1 MTALNM
7 PGFTAQASLYKAGWH
22 LRMAATQDSWVG
34 KGDVLPQLPM
44 GFCMANCDSIED
56 DFMRTVCEMRCS
68 EDQGGG
74 GGGGGG
80 GGHPVICK
88 PQCGPC
94 RADDSSSTGGFQTC
108 IKPNCDDYDR
118 PCRPRVHPRPGQ
130 LGAWAR

>member
-1 MTALNM
+1 MTAMNM
-7 PGFTAQASLYKAGWH
+7 PGFTAQASLYKTGVH
-22 LRMAATQDSWVG
+22 FRMAETRNALAG
-34 KGDVLPQLPM
+34 KGDVLPQLPI

-80 GGHPVICK
+80 RPQICK
-88 PQCGPC
+88 PTCGPC
-94 RADDSSSTGGFQTC
+94 SADDSSPTGGYQTC
-108 IKPNCDDYDR
+108 IKTNCDDYDR
-118 PCRPRVHPRPGQ
+118 QCRPKVHTRPWQ

>member
-1 MTALNM
+1 MNTMKM
-7 PGFTAQASLYKAGWH
+7 PGFTAQASLYMASGYFRKAETRNPLAGN
-22 LRMAATQDSWVG
+22 
-34 KGDVLPQLPM
+34 GDVLPQLPI
-44 GFCMANCDSIED
+44 GFCQANCDSIND
-56 DFMRTVCEMRCS
+56 DFLRSVCELRCS
-68 EDQGGG
+68 EDQGG

-88 PQCGPC
+88 PKCGPC
-94 RADDSSSTGGFQTC
+94 RADESSSTGGFQTC